1 MQPGSVELFIWYI
14 GTALELAFVVCS
26 IARKSFFTYFFL
38 NLYMLLTVLADVAR
52 WLVLRK
58 CGFGSEQY
66 MGCYYYTDALLTVLL
81 YVSLISLY
89 ARVFGELRFAK
100 HMRLAA
106 VVLLLGTAG
115 FSYAVV
121 AQSEHTLY
129 TGSGFA
135 YELSQNLYFVGIV
148 LTYLL
153 WGAVLK
159 LRETRTRLVQIVLSL
174 GLYFSAYAAS
184 YALYNVAP
192 QYGVV
197 RYAAGAI
204 GCLLP
209 LAWCITLMRYSE
221 DSRLAPAQLVA
232 VPR

>member
-38 NLYMLLTVLADVAR
+38 NLYMLLSVLADVAR
-52 WLVLRK
+52 WLVCREY
-58 CGFGSEQY
+58 GFDSLEY
-66 MGCYYYTDALLTVLL
+66 RGCYYYTDALLTVVL

-89 ARVFGELRFAK
+89 ARVFGELGFAK

-106 VVLLLGTAG
+106 VVLLLGTVG

-121 AQSEHTLY
+121 AQSEPRLY

-159 LRETRTRLVQIVLSL
+159 LRE
-174 GLYFSAYAAS
+174 
-184 YALYNVAP
+184 
-192 QYGVV
+192 
-197 RYAAGAI
+197 
-204 GCLLP
+204 
-209 LAWCITLMRYSE
+209 
-221 DSRLAPAQLVA
+221 
-232 VPR
+232 

>member
-1 MQPGSVELFIWYI
+1 MWRVGWCCRS
-14 GTALELAFVVCS
+14 
-26 IARKSFFTYFFL
+26 
-38 NLYMLLTVLADVAR
+38 ADMD
-52 WLVLRK
+52 
-58 CGFGSEQY
+58 SEQY

-81 YVSLISLY
+81 YVLLISLY
-89 ARVFGELRFAK
+89 SRVFGELRFAK

-121 AQSEHTLY
+121 AQSDNTLVHRLWFRIR
-129 TGSGFA
+129 TLSEPLFRWHCPHLSPLGRGSETTRNA
-135 YELSQNLYFVGIV
+135 YPP
-148 LTYLL
+148 
-153 WGAVLK
+153 GADGAFP
-159 LRETRTRLVQIVLSL
+159 RLVFQRLRRQL
-174 GLYFSAYAAS
+174 RLKEC
-184 YALYNVAP
+184 AP

-197 RYAAGAI
+197 KYAAGAI

-221 DSRLAPAQLVA
+221 ESRLAPAQLVA

>member
-1 MQPGSVELFIWYI
+1 MPGSVELFIWCI

-38 NLYMLLTVLADVAR
+38 NLYMLVTILADCAR
-52 WLVLRK
+52 WQVLRYY
-58 CGFGSEQY
+58 GFDSDQY
-66 MGCYYYTDALLTVLL
+66 MQCYYYTDALLTVLL

-89 ARVFGELRFAK
+89 SRVFGELRFAK

-106 VVLLLGTAG
+106 VALLLGTAG

-121 AQSEHTLY
+121 TQSGNRLGHF
-129 TGSGFA
+129 FA
-135 YELSQNLYFVGIV
+135 YELSQNLYFVGII

-184 YALYNVAP
+184 YALVNVAP
-192 QYGVV
+192 GVSV
-197 RYAAGAI
+197 VKYASPLL
-204 GCLLP
+204 GCFLP
-209 LAWCITLMRYSE
+209 LAWCITIMRYSE
-221 DSRLAPAQLVA
+221 ESRLSPAQLVA

>member
-1 MQPGSVELFIWYI
+1 MPSGIALVIWI
-14 GTALELAFVVCS
+14 AGTIAGVCFVSCCV
-26 IARKSFFTYFFL
+26 IRGFFLKYFFL
-38 NLYMLLTVLADVAR
+38 NLYVILSLFADLSRQYVLHFYGQESGQYFYAYFYTDCLLTVALFVA
-52 WLVLRK
+52 V
-58 CGFGSEQY
+58 
-66 MGCYYYTDALLTVLL
+66 
-81 YVSLISLY
+81 ISL
-89 ARVFGELRFAK
+89 ASRVFAELQLAKYVRFV
-100 HMRLAA
+100 A
-106 VVLLLGTAG
+106 VLLLLGTAG

-121 AQSEHTLY
+121 AQSSERLAT
-129 TGSGFA
+129 TFA
-135 YELSQNLYFVGIV
+135 FELSQNLYFVGIV

-192 QYGVV
+192 QYGLV
-197 RYAAGAI
+197 RYAGGAI

-209 LAWCITLMRYSE
+209 LAWCITIMRYSE
-221 DSRLAPAQLVA
+221 EARLAPAQLLA

>member
-1 MQPGSVELFIWYI
+1 VFQNS
-14 GTALELAFVVCS
+14 
-26 IARKSFFTYFFL
+26 
-38 NLYMLLTVLADVAR
+38 
-52 WLVLRK
+52 
-58 CGFGSEQY
+58 GFNSEQY
-66 MGCYYYTDALLTVLL
+66 MHCYYYTDALLTVLL

-89 ARVFGELRFAK
+89 SRVFGELRFAK

-121 AQSEHTLY
+121 AQSELRLY
-129 TGSGFA
+129 TDFA
-135 YELSQNLYFVGIV
+135 YQLSQNLYFVGIV

-192 QYGVV
+192 QYGLV
-197 RYAAGAI
+197 RYAGGAI

-209 LAWCITLMRYSE
+209 LAWCITIIRYSE
-221 DSRLAPAQLVA
+221 DSRLAPAQLLA

>member
-1 MQPGSVELFIWYI
+1 MPGSVELFIWFL

-26 IARKSFFTYFFL
+26 IARKSFFAYFFL
-38 NLYMLLTVLADVAR
+38 NLYMLVAMLADVAR
-52 WLVLRK
+52 WLVLRNS
-58 CGFGSEQY
+58 GFNSEQY
-66 MGCYYYTDALLTVLL
+66 MHCYYYTDALLTVLL

-89 ARVFGELRFAK
+89 SRVFGELRFAK

-121 AQSEHTLY
+121 AQSESRLY
-129 TGSGFA
+129 TDFA
-135 YELSQNLYFVGIV
+135 YQLSQNLYFVGII

-159 LRETRTRLVQIVLSL
+159 LRETRTRLVQMVLSL

-197 RYAAGAI
+197 RYAAGVI

-209 LAWCITLMRYSE
+209 LAWCITIMRYSE
-221 DSRLAPAQLVA
+221 ESRLAPARLVA

>member
-1 MQPGSVELFIWYI
+1 MPGSVDFFIWYL
-14 GTALELAFVVCS
+14 GTAFELAFVVCS
-26 IARKSFFTYFFL
+26 ITRKSFLKYFFL
-38 NLYMLLTVLADVAR
+38 NLYLMLSVLADVGR
-52 WLVLRK
+52 WLVMRQY
-58 CGFGSEQY
+58 GFRSDEY
-66 MGCYYYTDALLTVLL
+66 MYFYYYTDALLTLSL
-81 YVSLISLY
+81 YVLLISLY
-89 ARVFGELRFAK
+89 SRVFGELRFAK

-121 AQSEHTLY
+121 AQSAARLY
-129 TGSGFA
+129 TTFA
-135 YELSQNLYFVGIV
+135 YELSQNLYFVGII

-159 LRETRTRLVQIVLSL
+159 LRETRTRVVQIVLSL
-174 GLYFSAYAAS
+174 GLYFSAYAAT
-184 YALYNVAP
+184 YAFQNVAP
-192 QYGVV
+192 KYALVQYASSV
-197 RYAAGAI
+197 I

-209 LAWCITLMRYSE
+209 LAWTITMIRYSE

>member
-1 MQPGSVELFIWYI
+1 MLGSADLLIWYL

-38 NLYMLLTVLADVAR
+38 NLYMLLSVVASIGR
-52 WLVLRK
+52 WLVLASF
-58 CGFGSEQY
+58 GFNSEQY
-66 MGCYYYTDALLTVLL
+66 MYCYYYTDALLTVAL

-89 ARVFGELRFAK
+89 SRVFGELRFAK

-121 AQSEHTLY
+121 AQSSAAELKT
-129 TGSGFA
+129 TFA
-135 YELSQNLYFVGIV
+135 YQLSQNLYFVGIV

-184 YALYNVAP
+184 YALYNVSP
-192 QYGVV
+192 KYGLV
-197 RYAAGAI
+197 RYAGALL

-209 LAWCITLMRYSE
+209 LAWSITILRYSE
-221 DSRLAPAQLVA
+221 ESRLAPAQLVA

>member
-1 MQPGSVELFIWYI
+1 MPGSVYLFIWYV
-14 GTALELAFVVCS
+14 GTALELAVVVCS
-26 IARKSFFTYFFL
+26 ITRKSFFKYFFL
-38 NLYMLLTVLADVAR
+38 NLYMLLSVLASVGR

-58 CGFGSEQY
+58 FGYQSDQY
-66 MGCYYYTDALLTVLL
+66 MYIYYYTDALLTVSL
-81 YVSLISLY
+81 YVLLISLY
-89 ARVFGELRFAK
+89 SRVFGELRFAK

-121 AQSEHTLY
+121 AQSAQRL
-129 TGSGFA
+129 SSFFA

-159 LRETRTRLVQIVLSL
+159 LRETRTRVVQIVLSL
-174 GLYFSAYAAS
+174 GLYFSAYAAI
-184 YALYNVAP
+184 YALQNMAP
-192 QYGVV
+192 KYDLVQY
-197 RYAAGAI
+197 ASSLI

-209 LAWCITLMRYSE
+209 LAWVITMLRYSE
-221 DSRLAPAQLVA
+221 ESRLVPAQLLA
-232 VPR
+232 VQR